1 MEGKSFLRSIRLQ
14 NILSFGP
21 DTPEL
26 TLEPLNV
33 LIGPNASGKSNLIE
47 ALSLL
52 AAAPHDLQQPI
63 REGGGV
69 HEWLWKGAERLGSAT
84 MDVTLEYPK
93 PIQHSWQVSEDLR
106 RGPGREAVRVQAVF
120 QGNDAALRSPRRV
133 C

>member
-84 MDVTLEYPK
+84 MDVTP
-93 PIQHSWQVSEDLR
+93 
-106 RGPGREAVRVQAVF
+106 
-120 QGNDAALRSPRRV
+120 
-133 C
+133 